1 MTNLN
6 RLVMRG
12 AKLVIFGHSGKI
24 FMSKNARK
32 ALISCIFRINFARIP
47 LPRRPFFRHRKP
59 LFLPKEVIASCPKSH
74 HSKSRRSLSKIPKV
88 IIQNPEGYYSKS
100 RRSLF
105 KIPKVIIQNPEP
117 HYPKSRTQLVMAL
130 GASCRWRSG
139 LTFCHI
145 SQSVGNKSAALSGCV
160 LRKVMPLTRIN

>member
-1 MTNLN
+1 MARLTNLN

-32 ALISCIFRINFARIP
+32 ALISCIFRIYFARIP
-47 LPRRPFFRHRKP
+47 PPRRPFFRHRKP
-59 LFLPKEVIASCPKSH
+59 LFLPKEVIAFCPKSH
-74 HSKSRRSLSKIPKV
+74 HSKSRRSS
-88 IIQNPEGYYSKS
+88 
-100 RRSLF
+100 F
-105 KIPKVIIQNPEP
+105 KIPKVIIKNPEP
-117 HYPKSRTQLVMAL
+117 HYSKSRTQLVMAL

>member
-1 MTNLN
+1 MIGCICVLRAVARLTNLN

-32 ALISCIFRINFARIP
+32 ALISCIFRIYFARIP
-47 LPRRPFFRHRKP
+47 PPEGHFSGIGSHRFCPRKSL
-59 LFLPKEVIASCPKSH
+59 LFA
-74 HSKSRRSLSKIPKV
+74 PKV
-88 IIQNPEGYYSKS
+88 IIQNPEGHHSKS
-100 RRSLF
+100 QKSLS
-105 KIPKVIIQNPEP
+105 KIPNPIIQSPEP
-117 HYPKSRTQLVMAL
+117 NWLWPLL
-130 GASCRWRSG
+130 ASCWWRSG

-145 SQSVGNKSAALSGCV
+145 SRPVGNKSAAWSGCV

>member
-1 MTNLN
+1 MIGCICVLWAVA
-6 RLVMRG
+6 RLTKLHRLIMRG

-47 LPRRPFFRHRKP
+47 PPEGHFSDIGSRCFCPR
-59 LFLPKEVIASCPKSH
+59 KS
-74 HSKSRRSLSKIPKV
+74 LLLALKV
-88 IIQNPEGYYSKS
+88 IIQNPEGHYQKS
-100 RRSLF
+100 RRSSF

-145 SQSVGNKSAALSGCV
+145 LQSVGNKSAALSGCV
-160 LRKVMPLTRIN
+160 LRKVMLLTRIN

>member
-1 MTNLN
+1 MINIH

-24 FMSKNARK
+24 FMPKNARK

-47 LPRRPFFRHRKP
+47 PPKAIFPTSEAVVFAQGSHC
-59 LFLPKEVIASCPKSH
+59 FLPQKS
-74 HSKSRRSLSKIPKV
+74 SFKIPKV
-88 IIQNPEGYYSKS
+88 IIQSPKSHYPKS
-100 RRSLF
+100 RRSSF

-145 SQSVGNKSAALSGCV
+145 SRPVGNKSAALSGCV